1 MADFDLTGIAK
12 QDLREIGRYTEQ
24 AWGAGQAKKYLRTLE
39 MALET
44 LSAIPKAGRPR
55 NEIAAEVRSFEIGR
69 HIAYYKERDG
79 GITVVRILH
88 PRMEPGRRIEQ
99 AFAPKSGPD
108 S

>member
-1 MADFDLTGIAK
+1 MADFDLTEIA
-12 QDLREIGRYTEQ
+12 QEDLREIGRYTEQ

-39 MALET
+39 TALET
-44 LSAIPKAGRPR
+44 ISAIPKAGRPR
-55 NEIAAEVRSFEIGR
+55 NEIAAKVRSFEIGR

-88 PRMEPGRRIEQ
+88 PRVEPGRHFEQ
-99 AFAPKSGPD
+99 EKASKSGPK